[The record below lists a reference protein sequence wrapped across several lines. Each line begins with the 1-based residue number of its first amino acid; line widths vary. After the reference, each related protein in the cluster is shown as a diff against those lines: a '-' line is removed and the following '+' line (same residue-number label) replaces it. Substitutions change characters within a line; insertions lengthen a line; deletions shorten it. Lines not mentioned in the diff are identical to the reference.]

1 MTHTLKQS
9 KRARKYGLG
18 SAAIVLATVAS
29 LGTAGSAKAD
39 AKTLN
44 DYPDPTD
51 KIKYSAWITKD
62 QEVRKY
68 LHELRDFMK
77 SYLKDLEE
85 KAKTPGPQGE
95 KGAPGEKGE
104 QGPKGEKG
112 DQGIQGPQGEAGPMG
127 PQGPAGPKGE
137 KGDQGMQ
144 DQQGHMGH
152 KGEQGMQDQQGH
164 KGQHGKDSKPSA
176 PKAPEKS
183 PAPKATPKAMAPAAQ
198 KAALPATG
206 EANNPFFTIAALSVI
221 ASAGVLTLKGKK
233 D

>member
-68 LHELRDFMK
+68 LHDLRDFMK

-85 KAKTPGPQGE
+85 KAKTPGPQG
-95 KGAPGEKGE
+95 
-104 QGPKGEKG
+104 PKGEKG
-112 DQGIQGPQGEAGPMG
+112 
-127 PQGPAGPKGE
+127 E
-137 KGDQGMQ
+137 KGD
-144 DQQGHMGH
+144 
-152 KGEQGMQDQQGH
+152 KGD
-164 KGQHGKDSKPSA
+164 
-176 PKAPEKS
+176 
-183 PAPKATPKAMAPAAQ
+183 
-198 KAALPATG
+198 
-206 EANNPFFTIAALSVI
+206 
-221 ASAGVLTLKGKK
+221 
-233 D
+233 